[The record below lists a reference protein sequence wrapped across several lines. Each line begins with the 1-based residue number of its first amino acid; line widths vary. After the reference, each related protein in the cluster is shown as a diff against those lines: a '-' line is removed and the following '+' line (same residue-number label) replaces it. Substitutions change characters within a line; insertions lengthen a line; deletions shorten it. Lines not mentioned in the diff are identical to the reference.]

1 MNQSLDKHS
10 MDILLNNI
18 LLEETYSITKDEID
32 NVIQNQRKSKIAL
45 RKNLLLAYHIVAAS
59 VVSIGILDVLSDL
72 QGYRQV
78 INNIPIYLSYMVLS
92 LIYFAVCIY
101 KITVLNPVMNTPT
114 QTIKTIKQLSVM
126 LWVEF
131 SSIVIA
137 FPLFLWNTFDTYT
150 WKIGVFL
157 VLLLIAL
164 LRIKVLIR
172 ILNKFKNN

>member
-1 MNQSLDKHS
+1 

-72 QGYRQV
+72 QGYRQM

-131 SSIVIA
+131 SSIVIVSQNLVKSSA
-137 FPLFLWNTFDTYT
+137 YISFSLVKTSSSSSILAPLTIYHCFCL
-150 WKIGVFL
+150 G
-157 VLLLIAL
+157 
-164 LRIKVLIR
+164 
-172 ILNKFKNN
+172 